1 MCHCIAEW
9 CALFSPARFSPC
21 ILLLYCCMI
30 SFGKWNIIV
39 SLSNCRS
46 LGPGFSC
53 PQLSLPSIT
62 QQIRVPVRR
71 ENAQHHSAFGK
82 MNTVKN
88 HFQFQRRN
96 QLEPCRDI
104 PNGQQ
109 IGLSVSVFSIITVL
123 LEPKVNWSELKLR
136 DTSTRW
142 AYLRRPLTY
151 LKDRSE
157 YSRVFNGGAIPSSWA
172 KLPLAFGYSSSCSSP
187 NRRHVILIKLTQF
200 RLTCWDWDWERGIK
214 KDWMNGWVGRW

>member
-46 LGPGFSC
+46 LGPGFYC

-109 IGLSVSVFSIITVL
+109 IGLSVSEFSIITVL

-142 AYLRRPLTY
+142 AYDVPLPIWRTGPNTVESSTVEQFHLRERNCHWH
-151 LKDRSE
+151 S
-157 YSRVFNGGAIPSSWA
+157 AIPALAPRPTDDMWSW
-172 KLPLAFGYSSSCSSP
+172 
-187 NRRHVILIKLTQF
+187 
-200 RLTCWDWDWERGIK
+200 
-214 KDWMNGWVGRW
+214 